1 MTINQIESLAKRLY
15 KEFEK
20 DGEPITIEEAREMA
34 EMELKAKSHTKER
47 ILSEDA
53 EEKTKVRKPRPRKV
67 DETKGRL
74 LRDIDGLLRGLGATN
89 TEFKNEVELAFDFEG
104 SNYSIRL
111 IKHRAKKGE

>member
-1 MTINQIESLAKRLY
+1 MTIKQIESLAKRLY

-20 DGEPITIEEAREMA
+20 DGEPITMEEAREMA
-34 EMELKAKSHTKER
+34 EMELKAKQTAER
-47 ILSEDA
+47 ATSEEQA
-53 EEKTKVRKPRPRKV
+53 EKAKQPKKPRPRKV

-89 TEFKNEVELAFDFEG
+89 TSFMNEVELSFDFEG
-104 SNYSIRL
+104 SNYSVRL